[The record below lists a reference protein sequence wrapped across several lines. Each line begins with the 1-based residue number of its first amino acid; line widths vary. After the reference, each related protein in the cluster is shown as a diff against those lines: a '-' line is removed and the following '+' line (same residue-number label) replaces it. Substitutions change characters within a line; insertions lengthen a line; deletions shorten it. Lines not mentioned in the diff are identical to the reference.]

1 MGRTD
6 GETTK
11 PRVDPPTSWTTEA
24 RALTA
29 ENERAF
35 LSLPN
40 IPDLVAVTFSLPEQE
55 VEEPLAGG
63 GQNVTF
69 EAQKS

>member
-1 MGRTD
+1 
-6 GETTK
+6 
-11 PRVDPPTSWTTEA
+11 
-24 RALTA
+24 
-29 ENERAF
+29 
-35 LSLPN
+35 
-40 IPDLVAVTFSLPEQE
+40 VAVTFSLPEQE